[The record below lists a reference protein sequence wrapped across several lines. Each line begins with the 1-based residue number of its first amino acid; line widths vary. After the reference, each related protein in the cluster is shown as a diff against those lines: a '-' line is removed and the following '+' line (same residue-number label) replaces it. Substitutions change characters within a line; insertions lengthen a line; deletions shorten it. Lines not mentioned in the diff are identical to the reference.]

1 MKRTLTIIAFL
12 MLSMLA
18 FAQRTD
24 YCSVKADSK
33 DYQVFSFK
41 DADGTLGDY
50 LSLGSP
56 TCIYIGSNAAEAQ
69 RTLNSLVNLVDSPE
83 GTVQEFQARTLDG
96 GQLGKFGTM
105 DSVDKEG
112 RHIHQYRRQGR
123 HQIIVNETFHTDR
136 CSPAAVRR
144 RRFRAGDALF
154 VRTEQDTQGHP

>member
-24 YCSVKADSK
+24 YCTVKADSK

-41 DADGTLGDY
+41 DADGTLGYY

-56 TCIYIGSNAAEAQ
+56 TCIYLGSNAAEAQ

-83 GTVQEFQARTLDG
+83 GTVQEFPARAISG
-96 GQLGKFGTM
+96 GQLGTFGTTN
-105 DSVDKEG
+105 SVVEKKSG
-112 RHIHQYRRQGR
+112 PKHISFPYNQTESYL
-123 HQIIVNETFHTDR
+123 TKK
-136 CSPAAVRR
+136 AATSIST
-144 RRFRAGDALF
+144 AAKGAIK
-154 VRTEQDTQGHP
+154 

>member
-12 MLSMLA
+12 MLSVLA

-41 DADGTLGDY
+41 DADGTLGYY

-83 GTVQEFQARTLDG
+83 GTVQEFQARAIDG
-96 GQLGKFGTM
+96 GQLGKFGTT
-105 DSVDKEG
+105 DSVVEKKSG
-112 RHIHQYRRQGR
+112 PKHISFPYNQTESYL
-123 HQIIVNETFHTDR
+123 TKK
-136 CSPAAVRR
+136 AATAVST
-144 RRFRAGDALF
+144 AAK
-154 VRTEQDTQGHP
+154 DTLK